1 MSLFNRRMPRQLP
14 RQQPQ
19 QQMTQEQARQQVQA
33 RQPMPQPQPVQNNRM
48 RGDIG
53 TAMQGFLKK
62 SGQQKVNTSAPPG
75 SIIPQ
80 QLTPEQAKAM
90 ETQRTTYNPNP
101 MNLGPS
107 DIPLD
112 GYPQNTSRNP
122 MYDPFNPLDNSPA
135 VASPMGTT
143 GTGGGTTQTAN
154 PLQGSSG
161 MGVGASNAAYMAKG
175 GKVKSKAKVKKYAK
189 GGSVSSASKR
199 ADGCA
204 TKGRTKGR
212 IY

>member
-1 MSLFNRRMPRQLP
+1 MSLFNRR
-14 RQQPQ
+14 QPQ
-19 QQMTQEQARQQVQA
+19 QQMTQAQAQSKQQMEMQRQKGQQAMQQAQAR
-33 RQPMPQPQPVQNNRM
+33 RPM
-48 RGDIG
+48 
-53 TAMQGFLKK
+53 GF
-62 SGQQKVNTSAPPG
+62 GGMGRADRQKVNTSAPPG

-80 QLTPEQAKAM
+80 QLTPAQAKAM

-112 GYPQNTSRNP
+112 GYPQSNTRNP

-161 MGVGASNAAYMAKG
+161 MGLGASNAAYMAKG
-175 GKVKSKAKVKKYAK
+175 GKVKSKAKAKVKKYAK

-212 IY
+212 ML

>member
-1 MSLFNRRMPRQLP
+1 MSLFNPRR
-14 RQQPQ
+14 PQ
-19 QQMTQEQARQQVQA
+19 QQMTQAQAQSKEQMEMQRQKGQQAMQQAQAR
-33 RQPMPQPQPVQNNRM
+33 RPS
-48 RGDIG
+48 
-53 TAMQGFLKK
+53 GFGGY
-62 SGQQKVNTSAPPG
+62 SSPAPQQKASPPAPPG
-75 SIIPQ
+75 AIFPQ
-80 QLTPEQAKAM
+80 QLTPAQAKAM

-135 VASPMGTT
+135 VASPIGTT
-143 GTGGGTTQTAN
+143 GTGGGTTQSAN
-154 PLQGSSG
+154 PLQSSSG
-161 MGVGASNAAYMAKG
+161 MGLGASNAAYMAKG

-212 IY
+212 ML